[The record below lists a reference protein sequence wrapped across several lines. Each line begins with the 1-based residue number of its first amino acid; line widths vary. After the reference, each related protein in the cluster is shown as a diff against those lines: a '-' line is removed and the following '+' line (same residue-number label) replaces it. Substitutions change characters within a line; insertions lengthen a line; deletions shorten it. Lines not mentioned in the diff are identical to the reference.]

1 MAGHDPSYRLLFSH
15 PRMVEDL
22 LRGFVHEDWLSWLD
36 FTTLERVNGSFV
48 TEGLKDRRNDVI
60 WRVRWEEEGEGG
72 WFYLY
77 LLMEFQSTPDP
88 FMAVRLLVYEG
99 LLLQELIR
107 EGGLTASDK
116 LPPILSIVFYN
127 GRRPWKGPL
136 DLQSLFAPVPSSL
149 RRRLPQLEYFL
160 LDENRVSREEKEQP
174 SNVVATLV
182 RMETA
187 DGEDFTHFAQELAVL
202 LPREEQA
209 ELRRAFTAWMVRVLR
224 ETHPG
229 ATIPLVEDLEEI
241 PMLAERIREKHRK
254 DLREQRQE
262 GMLLGTRQ
270 TVLRL
275 IERRFGPV
283 PASVRARI
291 ESLSSQKE
299 LNKIADGILTAGSLR
314 ELGLE

>member
-22 LRGFVHEDWLSWLD
+22 LRGFVHEDWLSQLD
-36 FTTLERVNGSFV
+36 FATLERVNGSFV

-60 WRVRWEEEGEGG
+60 WRVRWREEGEAG

-116 LPPILSIVFYN
+116 LPPILSVVFYN

-136 DLQSLFAPVPSSL
+136 DLQSLFAPVPGAL

-160 LDENRVSREEKEQP
+160 LDENRLSREEKEQS

-182 RMETA
+182 RMETS
-187 DGEDFTHFAQELAVL
+187 DGEDFTHFAYELAAL

-209 ELRRAFTAWMVRVLR
+209 DLRRAFTAWMVRVLR

-229 ATIPLVEDLEEI
+229 ATIAPVEDLEEI
-241 PMLAERIREKHRK
+241 PMLIERIREKHRR
-254 DLREQRQE
+254 DHREALLE
-262 GMLLGTRQ
+262 GKRELL
-270 TVLRL
+270 LRL
-275 IERRFGPV
+275 IEQRFGPV
-283 PASVRARI
+283 PASVRAHI
-291 ESLSSQKE
+291 ESLSSRKE
-299 LNKIADGILTAGSLR
+299 VEKIADGILTAGSLR
-314 ELGLE
+314 EMGLE